1 MPETS
6 VAHGDLALESD
17 GFLVIGVDGDGAQ
30 RVLAR
35 LAAVTSVEKDFAEQ
49 DVPRRSVRIP
59 EDGRLQRGDRGFL
72 IAATKIDATAEQ
84 VSFRVCRLDHHD
96 AMEFGQRLVVATR
109 LIKIAL

>member
-49 DVPRRSVRIP
+49 DVPSISLDPRRWPSSALRSRLP
-59 EDGRLQRGDRGFL
+59 DRCDED
-72 IAATKIDATAEQ
+72 
-84 VSFRVCRLDHHD
+84 
-96 AMEFGQRLVVATR
+96 
-109 LIKIAL
+109 